1 MLNKQS
7 KKEKTIEKV
16 VQLLAVSLTIAGCL
30 LFGSCS
36 MEDVCGTVN
45 GFDVDNCDEYGCT
58 YYLYL
63 DGQKVSVS
71 RDIWN
76 TTQYGEEICIGY

>member
-1 MLNKQS
+1 M
-7 KKEKTIEKV
+7 KKLSLV
-16 VQLLAVSLTIAGCL
+16 LLAIVTLT
-30 LFGSCS
+30 SCS
-36 MEDVCGTVN
+36 MEDVCGVVN
-45 GFDVDNCDEYGCT
+45 GFDVDCQTAGNDCV

-71 RDIWN
+71 RDTWN